1 MAIPDEY
8 PFIRYLAAKKEVDDR
23 ALNRHV
29 LQSLEK
35 ALSNFGRG
43 LPLDILE
50 VGAGIGT
57 MLERLAGWG
66 ILKNARYEAI
76 DLEPR
81 HIGEAVRL
89 VPLWARD
96 HGFKPVEDPDPAC
109 TFCLERGE
117 ARISVRFEAVDLHRF
132 MERERGRHNWDLLIA
147 HAFLDLVDAS
157 RILPGLISLTRPGG
171 LLSLTMNFDGLTIL
185 DPPVDTALDREIL
198 ALYHQSM
205 DNRVIEGQPS
215 GDSRT
220 GRHLL
225 TRLREQGVE
234 ILAAGSSDWVVFP
247 GGGGYPG
254 DEAYFLHF
262 IVNLI
267 DTSLKGHPCLDPD
280 RFSRW
285 IGIRHSQI
293 ERCELVLIVHQI
305 DLLGRAVDPREQP
318 RPAHDAKKGDDR

>member
-1 MAIPDEY
+1 MTVPDEY
-8 PFIRYLAAKKEVDDR
+8 PFIRYLAAKKGVDDR
-23 ALNRHV
+23 ALNRYV
-29 LQSLEK
+29 LHELK
-35 ALSNFGRG
+35 TALAKFDH
-43 LPLDILE
+43 PLAVLE

-57 MLERLAGWG
+57 MLERLAGGG

-76 DLEPR
+76 DLAPDL
-81 HIGEAVRL
+81 IGEAARL

-96 HGFKPVEDPDPAC
+96 HGFNAAEGPDPAC
-109 TFCLERGE
+109 AFCLERGG
-117 ARISVRFEAVDLHRF
+117 ARISVRFEAVDLYRF
-132 MERERGRHNWDLLIA
+132 LERERGKRSRDLLIA

-157 RILPGLISLTRPGG
+157 RILPGLISLMRPGG

-185 DPPVDTALDREIL
+185 EPPVDAVFDEEIL
-198 ALYHQSM
+198 TLYHQSM
-205 DNRVIEGQPS
+205 DGRVIAGQPS

-247 GGGGYPG
+247 GNGGYSG

-267 DTSLKGHPCLDPD
+267 DVSLKGHPCLDPD
-280 RFSRW
+280 RFARW
-285 IGIRHSQI
+285 VGRRHSQI
-293 ERCELVLIVHQI
+293 ERCELVLIAHQI
-305 DLLGRAVDPREQP
+305 DLLGRVGDQSLLKPSR
-318 RPAHDAKKGDDR
+318 KGAALFETAIL

>member
-8 PFIRYLAAKKEVDDR
+8 SIIRYLAAKKGVDDR
-23 ALNRHV
+23 ALNKHV
-29 LQSLEK
+29 LQSLEM
-35 ALSNFGRG
+35 ALTRFGCG

-57 MLERLAGWG
+57 MLERFAGWG
-66 ILKNARYEAI
+66 ILKDARYEAI
-76 DLEPR
+76 DLSPD
-81 HIGEAVRL
+81 HIDEAVRL

-96 HGFKPVEDPDPAC
+96 HGFKCIEDPASA
-109 TFCLERGE
+109 FCLEGGE
-117 ARISVRFEAVDLHRF
+117 GRISVRFEAIDLYRF
-132 MERERGRHNWDLLIA
+132 MEREKRKRHWDLLIA
-147 HAFLDLVDAS
+147 HAFLDLVDVS
-157 RILPGLISLTRPGG
+157 RILPGLISLMRPGG

-185 DPPVDTALDREIL
+185 EPSVDTALDREIL
-198 ALYHQSM
+198 ALYHQNM
-205 DNRVIEGQPS
+205 DNRIIEGQQS

-225 TRLREQGVE
+225 TRLREQGVA

-247 GGGGYPG
+247 GSDGYLR

-262 IVNLI
+262 IINLI

-280 RFSRW
+280 RFARW

-305 DLLGRAVDPREQP
+305 DLLGCAPSQ
-318 RPAHDAKKGDDR
+318 